1 MWQLKDF
8 WPIITYELHG
18 FRLMLKIMLHRSSLG
33 AERRIDNLIK
43 QIL

>member
-18 FRLMLKIMLHRSSLG
+18 FRSLTSM
-33 AERRIDNLIK
+33 AVLIETK
-43 QIL
+43 

>member
-18 FRLMLKIMLHRSSLG
+18 FRLDVEFVPDKL
-33 AERRIDNLIK
+33 
-43 QIL
+43 